1 MNFIS
6 WSNEYRKKIKDMNP
20 GDVFVRDDSLWMVS
34 SGSSGVTTYAI
45 RLTDGKL
52 EGVDKD
58 DEYEMCMG
66 NVTIGIDG
74 LS

>member
-20 GDVFVRDDSLWMVS
+20 GDVFIRDSFLWMVS
-34 SGSSGVTTYAI
+34 NSGNGVSKYAI
-45 RLTDGKL
+45 KLMDGKL
-52 EGVDKD
+52 ECIDKD

-66 NVTIGIDG
+66 KMTIVIGG
-74 LS
+74 LN

>member
-1 MNFIS
+1 MNFVS

-20 GDVFVRDDSLWMVS
+20 GDVFIRDSCLWMVS

-66 NVTIGIDG
+66 KMTIVIGG
-74 LS
+74 LN

>member
-6 WSNEYRKKIKDMNP
+6 WDNRYRKKIRNMNP
-20 GDVFVRDDSLWMVS
+20 GDVFIRDSCLWMVS

-66 NVTIGIDG
+66 KMTIVIGG
-74 LS
+74 LN

>member
-1 MNFIS
+1 MNFVS
-6 WSNEYRKKIKDMNP
+6 WYDKHRKKIKDMNP
-20 GDVFVRDDSLWMVS
+20 GDFFIRDNCLWMVS

-52 EGVDKD
+52 EGIDKD

-66 NVTIGIDG
+66 NVTIGIGDRN
-74 LS
+74 